1 MSWKKPFTD
10 NLAGLFRFIA
20 YAFLAFDLIVL
31 SIFSLW
37 FISKFVYE
45 LSLWLDRVFFSRWN

>member
-1 MSWKKPFTD
+1 MSWKKRFTD
-10 NLAGLFRFIA
+10 NVGDILRFIG

-37 FISKFVYE
+37 FIAKFVYE
-45 LSLWLDRVFFSRWN
+45 LSLWLDRVMFDRWN